1 MVHTRQHNRI
11 PREGRDSDS
20 TETFVRASITWR
32 VSGTDRLL
40 YSRCMRDLATDSSEH
55 DQTDLTGP
63 LQRLFGFPA
72 FRAGQ
77 EAIVR
82 RAVEGRD
89 TLALMPTGAGKSLC
103 YQLAAMLRPTPTL
116 VISPLIALM
125 KDQVENLP
133 PEVAQQASLIN
144 SSLDPGEASRRL
156 KGLAAGEY
164 KLLYAA
170 PERLRQRQ
178 FVAALRSVGLGL
190 VVIDEVHC
198 VSMWGHD
205 FRPDYMFIRRA
216 LSELGDP
223 VVLGLTATATRTT
236 EQDIS
241 RSLGRELEV
250 VRASVVRP
258 NLRYEVEQVENEE
271 ARLRSA
277 LAHAKAR
284 TGSGI
289 IYARSREKCEQVAR
303 TLDQKGVRA
312 LHYHAGL
319 ESSERSRVQEA
330 FLQGR
335 VQVIVATTAFGMG
348 IDKSNIR
355 WVLLYNFPNSLESY
369 VQMVGRAGRDG
380 EQSTCILLAS
390 HADERNLRR
399 FARQDIP
406 AVDDL
411 RNVYRT
417 LRRHAEDGRAEATAE
432 QVASDAG
439 LGDGSQPRVLVG
451 MLERTGLLRREYDAG
466 RAMTVRLTLPPPAD
480 AAGRIEQLLAAYDQ
494 QATTRA
500 ERMIGY
506 AETRTCRHQ
515 QVAQFFGE
523 AVRVPCGMCD
533 VCAPGA
539 SEVTTVTAPVR
550 ALPADIARTIVD
562 TVEGL
567 SWPVGLKGLTLAL
580 KGSVA
585 APRSAQ
591 RNSAFGALEAAK
603 EVVIKRWIER
613 LVDGGHLVFFESEDG
628 FRLLRTGETS
638 GLPTL
643 YAAQP
648 PVDKSRARGGAED
661 LSVADAALFERLRAW
676 RLARAQ
682 KAEVA
687 AFVVLSNSVLRE
699 IAVVRPTDRRELGEV
714 TGIGPA
720 KIEQYGEE
728 ILALVRDGS

>member
-1 MVHTRQHNRI
+1 M
-11 PREGRDSDS
+11 SL
-20 TETFVRASITWR
+20 A
-32 VSGTDRLL
+32 
-40 YSRCMRDLATDSSEH
+40 ATDPIGHEEG
-55 DQTDLTGP
+55 DLTGP
-63 LQRLFGFPA
+63 LQRLFGFSA

-77 EAIVR
+77 EEIVR

-133 PEVAQQASLIN
+133 PDVARQASLIN

-156 KGLAAGEY
+156 QGLAAGEY

-241 RSLGRELEV
+241 RSLGRDLEP

-303 TLDQKGVRA
+303 TLEQKGVRA

-335 VQVIVATTAFGMG
+335 IQVIVATTAFGMG
-348 IDKSNIR
+348 IDKSDIR

-380 EQSTCILLAS
+380 KPSTCVLLAS
-390 HADERNLRR
+390 HADERSLRR

-411 RNVYRT
+411 RGVYRA
-417 LRRHAEDGRAEATAE
+417 LRRRAEDGRAEMTAE
-432 QVASDAG
+432 ELASDAG
-439 LGDGSQPRVLVG
+439 LADESQPRVLVG

-466 RAMTVRLTLPPPAD
+466 RAMTVRLTLPPAD

-500 ERMIGY
+500 ERMIGF
-506 AETRTCRHQ
+506 AETRACRHQ
-515 QVAQFFGE
+515 QVARFFGE
-523 AVRVPCGMCD
+523 EVRVPCGMCD

-539 SEVTTVTAPVR
+539 TEVVAPETAVR
-550 ALPADIARTIVD
+550 PLPADIARTIVD
-562 TVEGL
+562 TVDSL
-567 SWPVGLKGLTLAL
+567 SWPLGLKGLTLAL

-591 RNSAFGALEAAK
+591 RSPSFGALEAAK
-603 EVVIKRWIER
+603 EGVIKRWIER
-613 LVDGGHLVFFESEDG
+613 LVDGGHLEFFESEDG
-628 FRLLRTGETS
+628 YRLLRTGDTS

-643 YAAQP
+643 HAVTPSASKSKAA
-648 PVDKSRARGGAED
+648 GGAED
-661 LSVADAALFERLRAW
+661 LSGADAELFERLRTW
-676 RLARAQ
+676 RLERAQ
-682 KAEVA
+682 KAGVA
-687 AFVVLSNSVLRE
+687 AFVVLSNGALRE
-699 IAVVRPTDRRELGEV
+699 ITEVRPTNLRALRDV
-714 TGIGPA
+714 NGIGPS

-728 ILALVRDGS
+728 ILALVRDTG